1 LQVLKLIHERVVD
14 TAALFPHPSGLP
26 YKHALKKLAKE
37 FLRKDI
43 QDGKGTERLRVQLS
57 NAVRWWLASQPFPS
71 VTHEIDL
78 TPAAIIVIFYLY
90 LFPHIFCSFTE
101 GHDSVQDAAVALELA
116 LLKASAPR
124 EVARV
129 LPWGDDPVPKY
140 SLFEALLTQVRWRV
154 YAR

>member
-1 LQVLKLIHERVVD
+1 MLCAGGLHLNPFQASRMKLTQLRLPSL
-14 TAALFPHPSGLP
+14 LF
-26 YKHALKKLAKE
+26 
-37 FLRKDI
+37 
-43 QDGKGTERLRVQLS
+43 S
-57 NAVRWWLASQPFPS
+57 N
-71 VTHEIDL
+71 
-78 TPAAIIVIFYLY
+78 LY

-140 SLFEALLTQVRWRV
+140 SLFEALLTQVCRRFMCA
-154 YAR
+154 YNT